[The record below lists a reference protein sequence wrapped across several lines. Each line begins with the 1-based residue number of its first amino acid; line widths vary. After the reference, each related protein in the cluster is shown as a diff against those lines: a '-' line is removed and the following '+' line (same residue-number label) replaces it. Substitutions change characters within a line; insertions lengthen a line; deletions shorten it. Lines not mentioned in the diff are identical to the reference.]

1 MRRGARRTLT
11 TMTGPSDHPRSAARV
26 HRRGVVGA
34 IGVIGLIAV
43 TSSSGLAGGLGRSSG
58 AGDPVGAAVTTTTG
72 GAGPTTVAA
81 GAAGAATVTPSTT
94 PLTSNPAVT
103 ATTPS
108 TTVAG
113 PPPRATRRVAT
124 DRPTEKIRATSL
136 PLRRM
141 GITLGLVVAGLVV
154 SGFVYGRVRSRIPA
168 VTIPRVGPAAGGPT
182 PAAPGRQATPV
193 DAPTKSSPPPPP
205 RLMPP
210 PIAADPATVT
220 GTGTGTVEDAR
231 ADTVIFERPPDHPAP
246 AVISEPAPP
255 APIED
260 AELVGH
266 DGTADGPRTTR
277 DS

>member
-26 HRRGVVGA
+26 HRRSVVGA

-58 AGDPVGAAVTTTTG
+58 AGDPVGAAVTTTTS
-72 GAGPTTVAA
+72 GAGPTTGAA

-94 PLTSNPAVT
+94 PLTTNPAVT

-136 PLRRM
+136 PLRLM
-141 GITLGLVVAGLVV
+141 GITLGVVVAGLVV

-168 VTIPRVGPAAGGPT
+168 MTIPRVGPAASGPT
-182 PAAPGRQATPV
+182 PAAPGRQATLV

-210 PIAADPATVT
+210 PTRAPDPATV
-220 GTGTGTVEDAR
+220 TGTVEDAR
-231 ADTVIFERPPDHPAP
+231 ADTVIFERPPGHPAP

-277 DS
+277 DR